1 MVIKYY
7 EKIAYI
13 CIFFSFLIISFGNS
27 ETSTTKNENII
38 QIGEYKFTMKDL
50 QELSELKKI
59 KDNLKITNEKQKIEI
74 GNLKNLGNKLLEE
87 NKSNKKLINKLLKQN
102 NELLKQNKDIKS
114 KNEILTS
121 NALEN
126 ENQKSIDAGEKEF
139 KENNNINF
147 KMLIFIAILFLLCA
161 IIVSVIARK

>member
-1 MVIKYY
+1 MKKLLTFIT
-7 EKIAYI
+7 
-13 CIFFSFLIISFGNS
+13 FFSFLIISFGNS
-27 ETSTTKNENII
+27 ETSTAKNENII

-50 QELSELKKI
+50 QELSEIKKI

-102 NELLKQNKDIKS
+102 NELLKQNEDIKS

-147 KMLIFIAILFLLCA
+147 KMLIFITVLFLLCTT
-161 IIVSVIARK
+161 IVAVVARK

>member
-1 MVIKYY
+1 MKKLLTFI
-7 EKIAYI
+7 
-13 CIFFSFLIISFGNS
+13 IFFSFLIIPFVNS

-59 KDNLKITNEKQKIEI
+59 KDNLKIINKKQKIEI
-74 GNLKNLGNKLLEE
+74 ENLKNLGNKLLEE
-87 NKSNKKLINKLLKQN
+87 NKSNKKLIDKLLKQN
-102 NELLKQNKDIKS
+102 NELLKQNKDMKS

-126 ENQKSIDAGEKEF
+126 DNQKLIEEKEKEF
-139 KENNNINF
+139 KENNNINL
-147 KMLIFIAILFLLCA
+147 KMLIFITILFLLCA
-161 IIVSVIARK
+161 TIVAAVARK

>member
-1 MVIKYY
+1 MKKLLTFI
-7 EKIAYI
+7 
-13 CIFFSFLIISFGNS
+13 IFFTFLITTFSNS

-50 QELSELKKI
+50 QELSEIKKI

-74 GNLKNLGNKLLEE
+74 EKLKNIGNKLLEE

-102 NELLKQNKDIKS
+102 NELIKQNKDIKS
-114 KNEILTS
+114 KNEILKS

-126 ENQKSIDAGEKEF
+126 ENQKSIDAVEKEF

-147 KMLIFIAILFLLCA
+147 KMLIFITVLFLLCA
-161 IIVSVIARK
+161 TIVAVVARK

>member
-1 MVIKYY
+1 MKKLLTFI
-7 EKIAYI
+7 
-13 CIFFSFLIISFGNS
+13 IFFSFLIISFGNS

-50 QELSELKKI
+50 QELSEIKKI

-74 GNLKNLGNKLLEE
+74 KNLKNLGNKLLEE

-102 NELLKQNKDIKS
+102 DELLKQNKDIKS

>member
-1 MVIKYY
+1 MKKLLTFI
-7 EKIAYI
+7 
-13 CIFFSFLIISFGNS
+13 IFFSFLIISFGNS
-27 ETSTTKNENII
+27 ETSTAKNENII

-50 QELSELKKI
+50 QELSEIKKI

-102 NELLKQNKDIKS
+102 NELLKKNEDIKS

-139 KENNNINF
+139 KKNNNINF
-147 KMLIFIAILFLLCA
+147 KMLIFIAILFLLSA

>member
-1 MVIKYY
+1 MKKLLTFI
-7 EKIAYI
+7 
-13 CIFFSFLIISFGNS
+13 IFFSFLIISFGNS

-50 QELSELKKI
+50 QELSEIKKI

-74 GNLKNLGNKLLEE
+74 NNLKNLGNKLLEE

-102 NELLKQNKDIKS
+102 NELLKQNEDIKS
-114 KNEILTS
+114 KNEILTI

-139 KENNNINF
+139 KKNNNINF
-147 KMLIFIAILFLLCA
+147 RMLIFIAILFLLSA

>member
-1 MVIKYY
+1 MKKLLAFI
-7 EKIAYI
+7 
-13 CIFFSFLIISFGNS
+13 IFFSILIIPFVNS

-59 KDNLKITNEKQKIEI
+59 KDNLKIINKKQKIEI
-74 GNLKNLGNKLLEE
+74 ENLKNLGNKLLEE

-102 NELLKQNKDIKS
+102 NELINQNKDIKS
-114 KNEILTS
+114 KNEILIS

-126 ENQKSIDAGEKEF
+126 ENQKLIEDEEKEF
-139 KENNNINF
+139 KENNNINY
-147 KMLIFIAILFLLCA
+147 KMLIFISILFLLCT
-161 IIVSVIARK
+161 ILVSVVARK

>member
-1 MVIKYY
+1 MKKLLTFI
-7 EKIAYI
+7 
-13 CIFFSFLIISFGNS
+13 IFFSFLIIPFVNS

-59 KDNLKITNEKQKIEI
+59 KDNLEITNEKQKIEI

-102 NELLKQNKDIKS
+102 NELVKQNKDIKS

-139 KENNNINF
+139 KESNNINF
-147 KMLIFIAILFLLCA
+147 KMLIFIAILFLLSA
-161 IIVSVIARK
+161 IIVSVVARR

>member
-1 MVIKYY
+1 MKKLLAFI
-7 EKIAYI
+7 
-13 CIFFSFLIISFGNS
+13 IFFSFLIIPFVNS

-50 QELSELKKI
+50 QELSEIKKI

-74 GNLKNLGNKLLEE
+74 ENLKNLGNKLLEE

-102 NELLKQNKDIKS
+102 NELVKQNKDIKS

-126 ENQKSIDAGEKEF
+126 ENQKLIDAGEKEF
-139 KENNNINF
+139 KESNNINF
-147 KMLIFIAILFLLCA
+147 KMLIFIAILFLLSA
-161 IIVSVIARK
+161 IIVSVVARR

>member
-1 MVIKYY
+1 MKKLLTFI
-7 EKIAYI
+7 
-13 CIFFSFLIISFGNS
+13 IFFSFLIIPFVNS

-50 QELSELKKI
+50 QELSEIKKI

-74 GNLKNLGNKLLEE
+74 ENLKNLGNKLLEE

-102 NELLKQNKDIKS
+102 NELINQNKDIKS

-121 NALEN
+121 NVLEN
-126 ENQKSIDAGEKEF
+126 ENQKLIEDKEKEF
-139 KENNNINF
+139 KENNNINY
-147 KMLIFIAILFLLCA
+147 KMLIFISILFLLCT
-161 IIVSVIARK
+161 ILVSVIARK

>member
-1 MVIKYY
+1 MKKLLTFIT
-7 EKIAYI
+7 
-13 CIFFSFLIISFGNS
+13 FFSFLIISFGNS
-27 ETSTTKNENII
+27 ETSTAKNENII

-50 QELSELKKI
+50 QELSEIKKI

-102 NELLKQNKDIKS
+102 NELLKQNEDIKS

-147 KMLIFIAILFLLCA
+147 KMLIFITVLFLLCA
-161 IIVSVIARK
+161 TIVAVVARK

>member
-1 MVIKYY
+1 MKKLLTFI
-7 EKIAYI
+7 
-13 CIFFSFLIISFGNS
+13 IFFSFLIIPLVNS

-59 KDNLKITNEKQKIEI
+59 KDNLKIINKKQKIEI
-74 GNLKNLGNKLLEE
+74 ENLKNLGNKLLEE

-102 NELLKQNKDIKS
+102 NELINQNKDIKS
-114 KNEILTS
+114 KNEILIS

-126 ENQKSIDAGEKEF
+126 ENQKLIEDKEKEF
-139 KENNNINF
+139 KENNNINY
-147 KMLIFIAILFLLCA
+147 KMLIFISILFLLCT
-161 IIVSVIARK
+161 ILVSVIARK

>member
-1 MVIKYY
+1 MKKLLTFI
-7 EKIAYI
+7 
-13 CIFFSFLIISFGNS
+13 IFFIFLITSFANS

-38 QIGEYKFTMKDL
+38 QIGQYKFTMKDL
-50 QELSELKKI
+50 QQLSEIKKI

-74 GNLKNLGNKLLEE
+74 ENLKNLGNKLLEE
-87 NKSNKKLINKLLKQN
+87 NESNKKLINKLLKQN

-114 KNEILTS
+114 KNQILKS

-126 ENQKSIDAGEKEF
+126 ENQKSIDAAEKEF
-139 KENNNINF
+139 KENNNINL
-147 KMLIFIAILFLLCA
+147 KMLIFIAILFLLCT

>member
-1 MVIKYY
+1 MKKLLAFI
-7 EKIAYI
+7 
-13 CIFFSFLIISFGNS
+13 IFFSFLIIPFVNS

-59 KDNLKITNEKQKIEI
+59 KDNLKIINEKQKIEI
-74 GNLKNLGNKLLEE
+74 EKLKNLGNKLLEE

-102 NELLKQNKDIKS
+102 NELINQNKDIKS

-121 NALEN
+121 NVLEN
-126 ENQKSIDAGEKEF
+126 ENQKLIEDKEKEF
-139 KENNNINF
+139 KENNNINY
-147 KMLIFIAILFLLCA
+147 KMLIFISILFLLCT
-161 IIVSVIARK
+161 ILVSVVARK

>member
-1 MVIKYY
+1 MKKLLTFI
-7 EKIAYI
+7 
-13 CIFFSFLIISFGNS
+13 IFFSFLIISFGNS

-50 QELSELKKI
+50 QDLSEIKKI

-74 GNLKNLGNKLLEE
+74 ENLKNLWNKLLEE

-102 NELLKQNKDIKS
+102 NELLKQNEYIKS

-126 ENQKSIDAGEKEF
+126 ENQKSIDAAEKEF

-147 KMLIFIAILFLLCA
+147 KMLIFIAILFLLSA

>member
-1 MVIKYY
+1 MKKLFTFI
-7 EKIAYI
+7 
-13 CIFFSFLIISFGNS
+13 IFFTFLIIPFVNS

-50 QELSELKKI
+50 QELSEIKKI

-74 GNLKNLGNKLLEE
+74 ENLKNLGNKLLEE

-102 NELLKQNKDIKS
+102 NELVKQNKDIKS
-114 KNEILTS
+114 KNEILKS

-139 KENNNINF
+139 KESNNINF
-147 KMLIFIAILFLLCA
+147 KMLIFITILFLLCA
-161 IIVSVIARK
+161 TIVAAVARK

>member
-1 MVIKYY
+1 MKKLLTFI
-7 EKIAYI
+7 
-13 CIFFSFLIISFGNS
+13 IFFTFLITTFSNS
-27 ETSTTKNENII
+27 ETSTTENENII

-50 QELSELKKI
+50 QELSEIKKI

-74 GNLKNLGNKLLEE
+74 ENLKNLGNKLLEE

-102 NELLKQNKDIKS
+102 NELINQNKDIKS

-121 NALEN
+121 NVLEN
-126 ENQKSIDAGEKEF
+126 ENQKLIEDKEKEF
-139 KENNNINF
+139 KENNNINY
-147 KMLIFIAILFLLCA
+147 KMLIFISILFLLCT

>member
-1 MVIKYY
+1 MK
-7 EKIAYI
+7 KLLTF
-13 CIFFSFLIISFGNS
+13 IFFLSFLIISFGNS
-27 ETSTTKNENII
+27 ETSTAKNENII

-50 QELSELKKI
+50 QELSKIKNI
-59 KDNLKITNEKQKIEI
+59 KDNLEITNEKQKIEI

-87 NKSNKKLINKLLKQN
+87 NKSNKKLINKLLKQK
-102 NELLKQNKDIKS
+102 NELVKQNKDIKS
-114 KNEILTS
+114 KNEILKS

-147 KMLIFIAILFLLCA
+147 KMLIFIAILFLLSA

>member
-1 MVIKYY
+1 MKKLLTFI
-7 EKIAYI
+7 
-13 CIFFSFLIISFGNS
+13 IFFSFLIISFAIS

-50 QELSELKKI
+50 QELSKIKKI
-59 KDNLKITNEKQKIEI
+59 KDNLEITNEKQKIEI

-114 KNEILTS
+114 KNETLTS

-147 KMLIFIAILFLLCA
+147 KMLIFIAILFLLSA

>member
-1 MVIKYY
+1 MKKLLTFI
-7 EKIAYI
+7 
-13 CIFFSFLIISFGNS
+13 IFFTFLITTFSNS

-50 QELSELKKI
+50 QELSEIKKI
-59 KDNLKITNEKQKIEI
+59 KDNLIITNEKQKIEI
-74 GNLKNLGNKLLEE
+74 ENLKNLGNKLLEE

-102 NELLKQNKDIKS
+102 NELVKQNKDIKS

-126 ENQKSIDAGEKEF
+126 ENQKSIDAGKKEF

-147 KMLIFIAILFLLCA
+147 KMLIFIAILFLLCVT
-161 IIVSVIARK
+161 IVAAVARK

>member
-1 MVIKYY
+1 MITT
-7 EKIAYI
+7 
-13 CIFFSFLIISFGNS
+13 FSNS
-27 ETSTTKNENII
+27 ETSTAKNENII

-50 QELSELKKI
+50 QELSEIKKI

-74 GNLKNLGNKLLEE
+74 ENLKNLGNKLLEE

-102 NELLKQNKDIKS
+102 NLLLKQNKDIKS
-114 KNEILTS
+114 KNELLES

-126 ENQKSIDAGEKEF
+126 ENQKSVDKAEKEF

-147 KMLIFIAILFLLCA
+147 KMLIFITILFLLCA
-161 IIVSVIARK
+161 TIVAVVARK

>member
-1 MVIKYY
+1 MKKLLTFI
-7 EKIAYI
+7 
-13 CIFFSFLIISFGNS
+13 IFFSFLIIPFVNS

-59 KDNLKITNEKQKIEI
+59 KDNLKIINKKQKIEI
-74 GNLKNLGNKLLEE
+74 ENLKNLGNKLLEE

-102 NELLKQNKDIKS
+102 NELINQNKDIKS

-121 NALEN
+121 NVLEN
-126 ENQKSIDAGEKEF
+126 ENQKLIEDKEKEF
-139 KENNNINF
+139 KENNNINY
-147 KMLIFIAILFLLCA
+147 KMLIFISILFLLCT
-161 IIVSVIARK
+161 ILVSVVARK

>member
-1 MVIKYY
+1 MKKLLTFI
-7 EKIAYI
+7 
-13 CIFFSFLIISFGNS
+13 IFFSFLIISFASS
-27 ETSTTKNENII
+27 ETTTANNENII

-50 QELSELKKI
+50 QDLSEIKKI

-74 GNLKNLGNKLLEE
+74 KNLKNLGNKLLEE

-102 NELLKQNKDIKS
+102 NELLKQNEDIKS

-147 KMLIFIAILFLLCA
+147 KMLIFITVLFLLCA
-161 IIVSVIARK
+161 TIVAVVARK

>member
-1 MVIKYY
+1 MKKLLTFI
-7 EKIAYI
+7 
-13 CIFFSFLIISFGNS
+13 IFFSFLIISFGNS

-50 QELSELKKI
+50 QELSEIKKI

-74 GNLKNLGNKLLEE
+74 ENLKNLGNKLLEE

-114 KNEILTS
+114 KNETLTS

-147 KMLIFIAILFLLCA
+147 KMLIFIAILFLLSA

>member
-1 MVIKYY
+1 MKKLLTFI
-7 EKIAYI
+7 
-13 CIFFSFLIISFGNS
+13 IFFSFLIISFGNS

-50 QELSELKKI
+50 QELSEIKKI

-74 GNLKNLGNKLLEE
+74 KNLKNLGNKLLEE

-102 NELLKQNKDIKS
+102 NELLKQNEDIKS

-147 KMLIFIAILFLLCA
+147 KMLIFIAILFLLSA

>member
-1 MVIKYY
+1 MKKLLTFI
-7 EKIAYI
+7 
-13 CIFFSFLIISFGNS
+13 IFFSFLIISFGNS
-27 ETSTTKNENII
+27 ETSTTENENII

-50 QELSELKKI
+50 QELSEIKKI

-74 GNLKNLGNKLLEE
+74 NNLKNLGNKLLEE

-102 NELLKQNKDIKS
+102 NELLKQNEDIKS
-114 KNEILTS
+114 KNEILTI

-126 ENQKSIDAGEKEF
+126 ENQKSIDAAEKEF
-139 KENNNINF
+139 KESNNINF
-147 KMLIFIAILFLLCA
+147 KMLIFIAILFLLSA

>member
-1 MVIKYY
+1 MKKLLTFIIV
-7 EKIAYI
+7 
-13 CIFFSFLIISFGNS
+13 FSFLIISFGNS

-50 QELSELKKI
+50 QELSEIKKI

-74 GNLKNLGNKLLEE
+74 KNLKNLGNKLLEE

-102 NELLKQNKDIKS
+102 NELLKQNEDIKS

-147 KMLIFIAILFLLCA
+147 KMLIFITVLFLLCA
-161 IIVSVIARK
+161 TIVAVVARK

>member
-1 MVIKYY
+1 MKKLLTFI
-7 EKIAYI
+7 
-13 CIFFSFLIISFGNS
+13 IFFSFLIISSGNS
-27 ETSTTKNENII
+27 ETSTAKNENII

-50 QELSELKKI
+50 QELSEIKKI

-74 GNLKNLGNKLLEE
+74 KNLKNLGNKLLEE
-87 NKSNKKLINKLLKQN
+87 NKSSKKLINKLLKQN
-102 NELLKQNKDIKS
+102 NELLKQNEDIKS

-126 ENQKSIDAGEKEF
+126 ENQKSVDKAEKEF

-147 KMLIFIAILFLLCA
+147 KMLIFIAILFLLSA

>member
-1 MVIKYY
+1 MKKLLTFI
-7 EKIAYI
+7 
-13 CIFFSFLIISFGNS
+13 IFFSFLIIPLVNS

-59 KDNLKITNEKQKIEI
+59 KDNLKIINEKQKIEI
-74 GNLKNLGNKLLEE
+74 ENLKNLGNKLLEE

-102 NELLKQNKDIKS
+102 NELVKQNKDIKS

-139 KENNNINF
+139 KESNNINF
-147 KMLIFIAILFLLCA
+147 KMLIFIAILFLLSA
-161 IIVSVIARK
+161 IIVSLVARR